1 MRAFFI
7 FSFGR
12 ITKSIYLCGMQ
23 KEKGLHG
30 EHHMG
35 WRSRINDYSRKGLYH
50 ITIKV
55 ADRSSQVLGVV
66 EGNPNVPIGHEGA
79 AYVRL
84 TALGAMVK
92 QELLHSISAHY
103 PMIRVDAFVVMPEHL
118 HFILDIRERIV
129 SANGRET
136 HLGQVIAGFKKGCNR
151 RYWEMMEAGMNGNSQ
166 AAGIT
171 RLSGMKGEE
180 ERAEADGTRGE
191 KERAEAG
198 ESRLSGLRGDR
209 SGRNDSGGDVV
220 SPSAVSP
227 QRSRPPSR
235 GTTGR
240 QPLFSYGYV
249 DVMPLE
255 EGQLQLQRDYIRQN
269 PRSRLLRTS
278 NRAWLQP
285 HRGGINTALSI
296 KALLGY
302 LQRECSPWQIT
313 TEIAD
318 GLCQRLLTES
328 NHAVA
333 KGEKQNTE
341 SHSSIAPTTHS
352 PIITCDSYGDRSLLE
367 KELLPVICH
376 RRYKALFEQQK
387 TLCLKAAAR
396 GAVLVSPRIAKGE
409 QEIIDA
415 ALDAGAQVVVI
426 ADNGMPDIFH
436 PSSTKTELCASG
448 KLLIVSPW
456 IYSYRR
462 ADKAI
467 SVAECKTMNCVAQA
481 LCRRRDDWWK
491 ENEE

>member
-1 MRAFFI
+1 
-7 FSFGR
+7 
-12 ITKSIYLCGMQ
+12 MQ
-23 KEKGLHG
+23 EEKGQHG

-35 WRSRINDYSRKGLYH
+35 WRSRIKDYSRKGLYH

-55 ADRSSQVLGVV
+55 ADRNSQVLGSMK
-66 EGNPNVPIGHEGA
+66 GNPNVPIGHAGA
-79 AYVRL
+79 PYVRL
-84 TALGAMVK
+84 NALGAMVK
-92 QELLHSISAHY
+92 QELLNSISAHY
-103 PMIRVDAFVVMPEHL
+103 PMIRVDAFIVMPEHL

-171 RLSGMKGEE
+171 RLSGTKGEE
-180 ERAEADGTRGE
+180 ERAEASEMRGEEERAETDGTRGE
-191 KERAEAG
+191 KVRAETG
-198 ESRLSGLRGDR
+198 ESRLSGMRGDG
-209 SGRNDSGGDVV
+209 SEGNDCGGDVV

-255 EGQLQLQRDYIRQN
+255 EGQLQLQREYIRQN

-285 HRGGINTALSI
+285 RRGGIDTALSV
-296 KALLGY
+296 KALLSY

-318 GLCQRLLTES
+318 GLCQRLLTEP
-328 NHAVA
+328 NRAVA
-333 KGEKQNTE
+333 IGEKQNAE
-341 SHSSIAPTTHS
+341 SHSGIAPTTHS
-352 PIITCDSYGDRSLLE
+352 PIITCDSYGDRSLLG

-436 PSSTKTELCASG
+436 PSGTKTELCASG

-462 ADKAI
+462 ADAAI
-467 SVAECKTMNCVAQA
+467 SVAECKAMNCIAQA
-481 LCRRRDDWWK
+481 ICRRRDDWWK
-491 ENEE
+491 VN